1 MYSIYRKKWR
11 YLFLQ
16 WVNCIEREVP
26 TNVVYSLKLFY
37 LLPWKSGRTCMS
49 SVRADT
55 NRTFLSC
62 IMDSKILFNNSYM
75 EIPSQF
81 AWTSVNLN
89 LLKVPH
95 MLTTTI
101 TVSMNF
107 SVYSHNSG
115 LSDIIMKQLL
125 RCQIYNLLW
134 EAARLARRGAATWFS
149 IMWSRRAP
157 VALWPPSVSQYSGT
171 IAEKWKQN
179 QQDQY

>member
-1 MYSIYRKKWR
+1 
-11 YLFLQ
+11 
-16 WVNCIEREVP
+16 
-26 TNVVYSLKLFY
+26 
-37 LLPWKSGRTCMS
+37 MS

-81 AWTSVNLN
+81 AETNVNLN

-125 RCQIYNLLW
+125 R
-134 EAARLARRGAATWFS
+134 
-149 IMWSRRAP
+149 
-157 VALWPPSVSQYSGT
+157 
-171 IAEKWKQN
+171 
-179 QQDQY
+179 